1 MEESSSIQAVCRGFV
16 RETPLSK
23 LPYKVQYL
31 DFRYL
36 KLLVMRE
43 MMLQF
48 WPAHFFFDVR
58 LAKEPTWWGSKTLEG
73 LNKAGT
79 KMVQHVFCWQILF
92 QRNMFFFLKCYIYYT
107 GVSKNSGKMDGLLWK
122 TLLKWMILGGKPTNF
137 RKHPYFYCT
146 YSSNVPKVSV
156 DPCGV
161 YS

>member
-1 MEESSSIQAVCRGFV
+1 MDDWKTCFLLGARPILRPKLEESSSIQAVCRGFV

-36 KLLVMRE
+36 KLLVMR
-43 MMLQF
+43 
-48 WPAHFFFDVR
+48 DVR

-107 GVSKNSGKMDGLLWK
+107 GVSKNSGKMDGENH
-122 TLLKWMILGGKPTNF
+122 GKP
-137 RKHPYFYCT
+137 Y
-146 YSSNVPKVSV
+146 
-156 DPCGV
+156 
-161 YS
+161 